1 MRSLG
6 CFDSRVVA
14 VSCLRARMLAFGLIG
29 ILVASAPPRAAAAQS
44 PMGAPAAA
52 PATGPEYG
60 PPRGS
65 LVIAGGG
72 TLPGTGILEKWVEL
86 AGGPTKRFVIVPT
99 AGGNRRP
106 DGSLVRYDE
115 AEVIAPFKALGLTN
129 VQMLHT
135 HDPKVADTEAFAAP
149 LADADGVWFV
159 GGRQWNLVDSYANTR
174 THAAFRAVLDRGGV
188 IGGTSAG
195 ATIQGAYL
203 VRGATSGSE
212 VVMTDEPNH
221 QEALGFLRRSAIDQH
236 IDARNRWDDLVPVI
250 RRFPDLLGIGLSE
263 GTAIVVKGDRFEVI
277 GRWKVAVHDN
287 TRAVQPWEKSWFV
300 LNAGDVYDMRA
311 RRVVSYGATPRGG
324 R

>member
-1 MRSLG
+1 MPRLP
-6 CFDSRVVA
+6 A
-14 VSCLRARMLAFGLIG
+14 LRPLVLAIALSF
-29 ILVASAPPRAAAAQS
+29 AAARAAAVHAQS
-44 PMGAPAAA
+44 VPAVPPAA
-52 PATGPEYG
+52 PMYG
-60 PPRGS
+60 PARGA

-72 TLPGTGILEKWVEL
+72 TLPGTGILERWVEL
-86 AGGPTKRFVIVPT
+86 AGGPSKRFVIVPT

-106 DGSLVRYDE
+106 DGTIVEYNE
-115 AEVIAPFKALGLTN
+115 TEVTAPFRALGLQH
-129 VQMLHT
+129 VRMLHT
-135 HDPKVADTEAFAAP
+135 HDPTVADSEAFAAQ

-195 ATIQGAYL
+195 ATIQGSYL
-203 VRGATSGSE
+203 VRGATSGSD
-212 VVMTDEPNH
+212 VMMTDEPNH

-250 RRFPDLLGIGLSE
+250 RRFPNLLGIGLSE
-263 GTAIVVKGDRFEVI
+263 GTAIVVRGDRFEVI

-287 TRAVQPWEKSWFV
+287 TRAAQPWEKSWFV
-300 LNAGDVYDMRA
+300 LGFGDIYDMQA
-311 RRVVSYGATPRGG
+311 RRVVSYGATPRGN

>member
-1 MRSLG
+1 MPVCPALRP
-6 CFDSRVVA
+6 VA
-14 VSCLRARMLAFGLIG
+14 LALVFAAALQAR
-29 ILVASAPPRAAAAQS
+29 PAAAQ
-44 PMGAPAAA
+44 PAA
-52 PATGPEYG
+52 PEYG
-60 PPRGS
+60 PARGA

-86 AGGPTKRFVIVPT
+86 AGGPGKRFVIVPT

-106 DGSLVRYDE
+106 DGTLVQYDE
-115 AEVIAPFKALGLTN
+115 AEVIAPFTALGLRN
-129 VQMLHT
+129 VRMLHT
-135 HDPKVADTEAFAAP
+135 HDPKVADTDAFAAQ

-174 THAAFRAVLDRGGV
+174 THAAFRAVLERGGV

-203 VRGATSGSE
+203 VRGASSGSD
-212 VVMTDEPNH
+212 VMMTDEPNH
-221 QEALGFLRRSAIDQH
+221 QQALGFLRRTAIDQH
-236 IDARNRWDDLVPVI
+236 IDARNRWEDLVPVI

-263 GTAIVVKGDRFEVI
+263 GTAIVVRGDRFEVI

-300 LNAGDVYDMRA
+300 LGFGDVYDMKA
-311 RRVVSYGATPRGG
+311 RRVISYGATPRAT

>member
-1 MRSLG
+1 MAGLASLVIG
-6 CFDSRVVA
+6 LVRVGD
-14 VSCLRARMLAFGLIG
+14 LD
-29 ILVASAPPRAAAAQS
+29 AQPS
-44 PMGAPAAA
+44 SGV
-52 PATGPEYG
+52 PEYG
-60 PPRGS
+60 PARSS

-72 TLPGTGILEKWVEL
+72 TLPGTGILEQWVAL

-106 DGSLVRYDE
+106 DGTVIRYDE

-129 VQMLHT
+129 VRMLHT
-135 HDPKVADTEAFAAP
+135 HDPKVADTEAFAAM

-174 THAAFRAVLDRGGV
+174 THAAFRDVLARGGV

-203 VRGATSGSE
+203 LRGATSGSD

-221 QEALGFLRRSAIDQH
+221 QEALGFLRRTAIDQH
-236 IDARNRWDDLVPVI
+236 IDARNRWEDLVPVI

-263 GTAIVVKGDRFEVI
+263 GTAIVVRGDRFEVI

-287 TRAVQPWEKSWFV
+287 TRPVQPWEKSWFV
-300 LNAGDVYDMRA
+300 LGAGDVYDMRA
-311 RRVVSYGATPRGG
+311 RRVVSYGATPR
-324 R
+324 

>member
-1 MRSLG
+1 MRPRPALGPLALALVFAASLH
-6 CFDSRVVA
+6 V
-14 VSCLRARMLAFGLIG
+14 
-29 ILVASAPPRAAAAQS
+29 RAATAQTAAS
-44 PMGAPAAA
+44 
-52 PATGPEYG
+52 PEYG
-60 PPRGS
+60 PARGA

-72 TLPGTGILEKWVEL
+72 TLPGTGILETWVEL

-106 DGSLVRYDE
+106 DGTVVQYDE
-115 AEVIAPFKALGLTN
+115 AEVIAPFRALGLRN
-129 VQMLHT
+129 VRMLHT
-135 HDPKVADTEAFAAP
+135 HDPKVADTEAFAAQ

-174 THAAFRAVLDRGGV
+174 THAAFRAVLERGGV

-203 VRGATSGSE
+203 VRGASSGSD
-212 VVMTDEPNH
+212 VMMTDEPNH
-221 QEALGFLRRSAIDQH
+221 QQALGFLRRTAIDQH
-236 IDARNRWDDLVPVI
+236 IDARNRWEDLVPVI

-263 GTAIVVKGDRFEVI
+263 GTAIVVRGDRFEVT
-277 GRWKVAVHDN
+277 GRWKVAVHDH

-300 LNAGDVYDMRA
+300 LGFGDVYDMKA
-311 RRVVSYGATPRGG
+311 RRVISYGATPRAT

>member
-1 MRSLG
+1 MRRHVPLLPTLLL
-6 CFDSRVVA
+6 A
-14 VSCLRARMLAFGLIG
+14 VIASTPLRA
-29 ILVASAPPRAAAAQS
+29 Q
-44 PMGAPAAA
+44 APA
-52 PATGPEYG
+52 PEYG
-60 PPRGS
+60 PARGA

-86 AGGPTKRFVIVPT
+86 AGGRDKHFVIVPT

-106 DGSLVRYDE
+106 DGSLVRYDT
-115 AEVIAPFKALGLTN
+115 AEVLAPFKALGLTH
-129 VQMLHT
+129 VTMLHT
-135 HDPKVADTEAFAAP
+135 HDPKIADTEAFAAA
-149 LADADGVWFV
+149 LSTANGVWFV

-174 THAAFRAVLDRGGV
+174 THAAFRAVLERGGV

-203 VRGATSGSE
+203 VRGASSGSD
-212 VVMTDEPNH
+212 VMMTDEPNH
-221 QEALGFLRRSAIDQH
+221 QQALGFLRRSAIDQH

-250 RRFPDLLGIGLSE
+250 QRFPDLLGIGLSE
-263 GTAIVVKGDRFEVI
+263 GTAIVVRGDRFEVI

-300 LNAGDVYDMRA
+300 LGFGDVYDMRA
-311 RRVVSYGATPRGG
+311 RRVVSYGVTPRAT